1 MNKDSFIYLKLWSA
15 SGCKMFGVFNLSFSV
30 RSQCPSVIVTATLL
44 NKQDRGKCHIE
55 LGKTADCGHIPT
67 PLSVYPW
74 VLLIV
79 LASTILIGNHPH
91 AMKCSGQA
99 AAAVCP
105 EYLIEFC
112 CRESFKTLSPTKF
125 EGNVWIW
132 WTYGILV
139 IRIAL
144 PEQITFAGKQRSCNC
159 LTITCCWHRRPKKI
173 NIFHALPMTSGRG
186 SAINF

>member
-1 MNKDSFIYLKLWSA
+1 MMRIEKMPHCADHGKSSRLWIY
-15 SGCKMFGVFNLSFSV
+15 V
-30 RSQCPSVIVTATLL
+30 
-44 NKQDRGKCHIE
+44 
-55 LGKTADCGHIPT
+55 IPT

-125 EGNVWIW
+125 EGNV
-132 WTYGILV
+132 
-139 IRIAL
+139 
-144 PEQITFAGKQRSCNC
+144 
-159 LTITCCWHRRPKKI
+159 
-173 NIFHALPMTSGRG
+173 
-186 SAINF
+186 